1 MFNEKQIE
9 QIEQRG
15 SDVKEVEKQIEN
27 FVNGFP
33 FLVANR
39 AASVGDGILKF
50 DEEEV
55 DHYQNLYKEKSITK
69 KIIKFVPASGAASRM
84 FKELFAFLE
93 DNDFDGNKAAQVFIS
108 GLKNFAFYDQLID
121 GLASKGIGIANALEN
136 KNYAV
141 IVNELLASEGMD
153 YGSLPKGLLKFHKYE
168 DKVRTPVEEHFS
180 EGASYAVSAGNIVHL
195 HFTVSP
201 EHQAK
206 FEQHVDE
213 IKSYY
218 EKLTGVTYDITFSQ
232 QKKSTD
238 TIAVDMDNKP
248 FVDGGEILFRPAGHG
263 ALLANL
269 DDLDGDVVFIKNIDN
284 VVPDELKE
292 STIQYKQVIGGLMI
306 ELQDKIFELTEKLIG
321 GAVSDHIEEAEEFL
335 HSKINLNLP
344 EEYNAFS
351 ANEKVQFLLTK
362 LDRPVR
368 ICGMVKNTGEPGGG
382 PFWVFDDDGTEA
394 IQIGE
399 TAQIDL
405 SNSAQAEMLKNSTHF
420 SPTDL
425 VCGIKDRNGQK
436 YDLMK
441 HRDPKTGFITS
452 KSKSGRDLKAQELP
466 GLWNGS
472 MANWNSVMVEV
483 PLSTFNPVK
492 SVNDLL
498 KPAHQ

>member
-1 MFNEKQIE
+1 MFSEKEIQQIE
-9 QIEQRG
+9 GRG
-15 SDVKEVEKQIEN
+15 SDLEQVKVQIQN
-27 FVNGFP
+27 FVDGFP
-33 FLVANR
+33 YLEARR
-39 AASVGDGILKF
+39 AAAIGDGILRF
-50 DEEEV
+50 DDGQV
-55 DHYQNLYKEKSITK
+55 RHYCDLYNEKSKSK

-93 DNDFDGNKAAQVFIS
+93 NGDFSNNKAVQKFVD
-108 GLKNFAFYDQLID
+108 GLEGFAFYGELKDR
-121 GLASKGIGIANALEN
+121 LADKGVDLKEILA
-136 KNYAV
+136 KNEYEP
-141 IVNELLASEGMD
+141 IVAELLSSEGMD

-168 DKVRTPVEEHFS
+168 DKSRTPVEEHFS
-180 EGASYAVSAGNIVHL
+180 EGASYAVSDGNKVYL

-201 EHQAK
+201 EHQEK
-206 FEQHVDE
+206 FERHVADVQGL
-213 IKSYY
+213 Y
-218 EKLTGVTYDITFSQ
+218 EKLTGVQYEVGFSQ

-248 FVDGGEILFRPAGHG
+248 FLEDGEILFRPAGHG

-269 DDLDGDVVFIKNIDN
+269 NDLDGDVVFIKNIDN
-284 VVPDELKE
+284 VVPDQLKE
-292 STIQYKQVIGGLMI
+292 PTIVYKQVIGGLLI
-306 ELQDKIFELTEKLIG
+306 ELQDKIFEMTEALSNVPTEQ
-321 GAVSDHIEEAEEFL
+321 AIEEAERFL
-335 HSKINLNLP
+335 AEKVNLKLP
-344 EEYNAFS
+344 AQYNGFNK
-351 ANEKVQFLLTK
+351 NEKVNYLLSK

-368 ICGMVKNTGEPGGG
+368 VCGIVKNTGEPGGG
-382 PFWVFDDDGTEA
+382 PFWVCDTDGTEA

-405 SNSAQAEMLKNSTHF
+405 SNPAQAEMLKNSTHF
-420 SPTDL
+420 SPTDI
-425 VCGIKDRNGQK
+425 VCGIKDRHGKK

-441 HRDPKTGFITS
+441 YRDPKTGFITN

-483 PLSTFNPVK
+483 PLETFNPVK

>member
-1 MFNEKQIE
+1 MFSEKEIE
-9 QIEQRG
+9 QIEKRG
-15 SDVKEVEKQIEN
+15 SEIKEVEQQILN

-33 FLVANR
+33 YLDAKR

-50 DEEEV
+50 TDEEVEK
-55 DHYQNLYKEKSITK
+55 YQNFYIEKSISK

-84 FKELFAFLE
+84 FKELFAFSE
-93 DNDFDGNKAAQVFIS
+93 DNDFDSNKAAQAFIS
-108 GLKNFAFYDQLID
+108 GLTDFAFYDQLVA
-121 GLASKGIGIANALEN
+121 GLASKGVGIQDALES

-141 IVNELLASEGMD
+141 IVNELLSSEGMD
-153 YGSLPKGLLKFHKYE
+153 YGSLPKGLLKFHTYNEKT
-168 DKVRTPVEEHFS
+168 RTPVEEHFS
-180 EGASYAVSAGNIVHL
+180 EGASYAVSAGDSVNL
-195 HFTVSP
+195 HFTVSS
-201 EHQAK
+201 EHQSK
-206 FEQHVDE
+206 FERHVGE
-213 IKSYY
+213 IKSFY
-218 EKLTGVTYDITFSQ
+218 EELTGVTYDISFSQ

-238 TIAVDMDNKP
+238 TIAVDMENKP
-248 FVDGGEILFRPAGHG
+248 FVDGDEILFRPAGHG

-284 VVPDELKE
+284 VVPDQLKD
-292 STIQYKQVIGGLMI
+292 STIQFKQVIGGLMI
-306 ELQDKIFELTEKLIG
+306 ELQDKIFELTEKLS
-321 GAVSDHIEEAEEFL
+321 AAADADAIEEAAVFL
-335 HSKINLNLP
+335 SSKINLNLP
-344 EEYNAFS
+344 ETYGSRNLEEKAEY
-351 ANEKVQFLLTK
+351 LLSK

-368 ICGMVKNTGEPGGG
+368 VCGMVKNTGEPGGG
-382 PFWVFDDDGTEA
+382 PFWVFDQDGTQA

-405 SNSAQAEMLKNSTHF
+405 TNSSQAEMLKNSTHF

-425 VCGIKDRNGQK
+425 VCGIKDRNGRK

-441 HRDPKTGFITS
+441 HRDPQTGFITS